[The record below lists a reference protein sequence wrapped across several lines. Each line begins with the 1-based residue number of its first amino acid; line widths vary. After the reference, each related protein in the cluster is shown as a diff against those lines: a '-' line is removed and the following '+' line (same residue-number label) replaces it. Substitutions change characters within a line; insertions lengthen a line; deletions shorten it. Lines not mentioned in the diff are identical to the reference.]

1 MAYIHKAKEK
11 K

>member
-1 MAYIHKAKEK
+1 MAYIHMAKEK